1 MHLKISSNHPLTC
14 FMRYLQFGFNFE
26 LVLPFSLKLNR
37 DLYNVMKQ
45 VENQHSGK
53 AFIVKGLNR

>member
-1 MHLKISSNHPLTC
+1 MPMNLLHEL
-14 FMRYLQFGFNFE
+14 FAVMVQFG
-26 LVLPFSLKLNR
+26 LVLAFSLKLNR
-37 DLYNVMKQ
+37 ELYNVMKK